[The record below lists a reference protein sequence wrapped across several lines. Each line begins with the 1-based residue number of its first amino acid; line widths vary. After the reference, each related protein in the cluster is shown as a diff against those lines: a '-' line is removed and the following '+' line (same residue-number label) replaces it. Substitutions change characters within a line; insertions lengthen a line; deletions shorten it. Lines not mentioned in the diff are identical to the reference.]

1 MTKGRINILLA
12 EDEPRKAADASATP
26 APMHHPLAKIDLPRK
41 KRAGA
46 AGSIMH
52 AIQDLSEQSKR
63 GQEIEAKFSNAETIL
78 DIDPGMIDPSFARD
92 RMAAFDPEGADAD
105 FVAAIRDEGQLVP
118 ALLRPNPTAPGRYQP
133 AYGRRRIA
141 AAMHLGRKVRA
152 VVRDLS
158 DEQLVVA
165 QGQENE
171 ARNGLT
177 FIEKCLFAATLES
190 QGFKRKVIESAL
202 NVAQPNLSTML
213 QIATEVPGSVV
224 DWVGPASGIGRRKW
238 LDLAKHASDA
248 GIHFRMISFVA
259 GKNISAD
266 MPLSSDDR
274 FNALMGA
281 LVEQSSQKSASTP
294 WTLPGQKK
302 PYGSLEVTPRRVNLT
317 IDRAANPAFADALIE
332 RVEAIR
338 RELESATTP
347 ATMSKKG

>member
-1 MTKGRINILLA
+1 
-12 EDEPRKAADASATP
+12 
-26 APMHHPLAKIDLPRK
+26 
-41 KRAGA
+41 
-46 AGSIMH
+46 MH
-52 AIQDLSEQSKR
+52 AIQDLSAQSKR

-78 DIDPGMIDPSFARD
+78 DIDPALIDPSFARD

-190 QGFKRKVIESAL
+190 QGFKRKVIENAL

-213 QIATEVPGSVV
+213 QIASEVPGSVV
-224 DWVGPASGIGRRKW
+224 DWVGPAPSIGRRKW
-238 LDLAKHASDA
+238 FDLAKHKC
-248 GIHFRMISFVA
+248 FRELATLISFL
-259 GKNISAD
+259 AD
-266 MPLSSDDR
+266 CIFLCTAACMCAQVRHELKEPESTKGDT
-274 FNALMGA
+274 APTPQVMG
-281 LVEQSSQKSASTP
+281 
-294 WTLPGQKK
+294 
-302 PYGSLEVTPRRVNLT
+302 
-317 IDRAANPAFADALIE
+317 
-332 RVEAIR
+332 
-338 RELESATTP
+338 
-347 ATMSKKG
+347 